1 MRCLFLCICLL
12 LSYVTAHADIR
23 PVTPDMSLEALFRA
37 AKPGDG
43 FLLAPGDYVGGV
55 QFSSRP
61 GTALLPITVK
71 AAGAGVRILGST
83 ATRIDGVGYTSSPYW
98 VFDGITFEG
107 AARSG
112 LKPGSSDNLTVK
124 NCTFRNNGVQG
135 MQAGTS
141 SFGTVEDCLFLFSK
155 EQHGAYVSGAVRGWS
170 FNRCTFAFN
179 GRSGIQFNSQ
189 GTGGGVSTGHSV
201 TNCSFFS
208 NGMNNEAAAI
218 NLIGVTNSVFAGN
231 TLSDNRAGGISFMG
245 NGTATGASTGN
256 TVYNCSVTF
265 RTLEGRT
272 CVQQTGGTLSV
283 TGCRLWAG
291 KDQVQPITALSGAV
305 ITQAGNVVLG
315 PMPVTSSGGHTTVP
329 DETTVIPAP

>member
-1 MRCLFLCICLL
+1 LTRLLLCICLFL
-12 LSYVTAHADIR
+12 PYVAARADVV
-23 PVTPDMSLEALFRA
+23 PVTPDQSLEALFRSA
-37 AKPGDG
+37 RPGDA

-83 ATRIDGVGYTSSPYW
+83 ATRIDGLGFTSSPHW
-98 VFDGITFEG
+98 VFDGIAFEG

-112 LKPGSSDNLTVK
+112 LKPGSSDYLTVR

-141 SFGTVEDCLFLFSK
+141 NFGTVEDCLFMFSK
-155 EQHGAYVSGAVRGWS
+155 EQHGAYVSGAIRGWK

-179 GRSGIQFNSQ
+179 GRAGLQFNSQ

-201 TNCSFFS
+201 TNCSFFA
-208 NGMNNEAAAI
+208 NGQNNEAAAI

-245 NGTATGASTGN
+245 NGTATGQSTGN

-265 RTLEGRT
+265 RTLEGRA

-291 KDQVQPITALSGAV
+291 KEQVSAITSAGGAV
-305 ITQAGNVVLG
+305 VTQAGNLVLA
-315 PMPVTSSGGHTTVP
+315 PMPVTTGGHTTVP
-329 DETTVIPAP
+329 DDVVAGPVP